1 MADLQSSWEESR
13 STMFEILLG
22 VECLPEDASCS
33 ICFENPASIRCH
45 HCGNSQLLCHQCD
58 RLHHITNPFHGRE
71 AWFEKCFK
79 PVQSCQPVDE
89 NEQVLDAGGFCTCM
103 CLIHVCYACVF
114 VHMCLYSLFVHMCMH
129 VYMCECFCIC
139 VLLHLN

>member
-1 MADLQSSWEESR
+1 MESLKILFLNAMNCLNLNPANIVIRAPRTWSKRMADLQSSWEESR
-13 STMFEILLG
+13 STLFEILLG

-58 RLHHITNPFHGRE
+58 RLRHTTNPFHDRE

-79 PVQSCQPVDE
+79 PVQSCQTVDE
-89 NEQVLDAGGFCTCM
+89 VGFV
-103 CLIHVCYACVF
+103 HACV
-114 VHMCLYSLFVHMCMH
+114 
-129 VYMCECFCIC
+129 
-139 VLLHLN
+139 